1 MKEYYNAIKAA
12 GPFSHIED
20 DKDLK
25 WLLTCIEGKIVDTD
39 KDKDVWKED
48 GFIYI
53 KLAETGKALRVKELR
68 AGKICGFKCEFHQ
81 KFIDY
86 LNQREDR
93 LL

>member
-25 WLLTCIEGKIVDTD
+25 WLLTCIEGKIVDPD
-39 KDKDVWKED
+39 LDKDVWKVD

-53 KLAETGKALRVKELR
+53 KLAETGKALSVKELR
-68 AGKICGFKCEFHQ
+68 AGKSADLNVS
-81 KFIDY
+81 FIR
-86 LNQREDR
+86 N
-93 LL
+93 LLII